1 MRVLLVEDDS
11 LLVLSLKRGLMAAG
25 YAPDVAGTVHDA
37 VALAR
42 TETYSLAIVDIGLPD
57 GNGLEL
63 IRRWRHQGLQVPIL
77 ILTARGDWQEK
88 VDGLDAGADDYL
100 VKPFHQEEL
109 LARLKAL
116 IRRSN
121 GMVKQQLEVAG
132 FALDEE
138 RQTVAT
144 PDGAW
149 HELTG
154 TEFRLL
160 RYLMLRAD
168 RILSKDTLL
177 EQLYS
182 LEDEPSHN
190 LIEAYVRRLRKILG
204 QEAIRTL
211 RGQGY
216 VFPSR

>member
-11 LLVLSLKRGLMAAG
+11 LLVLSLKRGLMTAG
-25 YAPDVAGTVHDA
+25 YAPDVAGTFHDA
-37 VALAR
+37 LALAR

-63 IRRWRHQGLQVPIL
+63 IRRWRQQGMQTPIL

-144 PDGAW
+144 PDGA
-149 HELTG
+149 
-154 TEFRLL
+154 
-160 RYLMLRAD
+160 
-168 RILSKDTLL
+168 
-177 EQLYS
+177 
-182 LEDEPSHN
+182 
-190 LIEAYVRRLRKILG
+190 
-204 QEAIRTL
+204 
-211 RGQGY
+211 
-216 VFPSR
+216 